1 MSDKPYWQ
9 RQLATKPL
17 YEELLWSR
25 PENRTHAGKLLIV
38 GGHAQGFAR
47 PAEAY
52 SLAEKAGIGTVRV
65 LLPDVLQKTLG
76 RAFVGA
82 EFGPS
87 SPSGSFAAQA
97 LGELVPLSA
106 WADSVLWA
114 GDLGRNSETAIL
126 IEKSF
131 EHNPE
136 QVVLTCDAVDYIIA
150 TPYPV
155 LQRENTLLVL
165 SFAQLQKLGINIKY
179 SNAFTF
185 SMDLLRLIDALHE
198 LTKRYKFGI
207 ITKHLDTFL
216 VALNGEVVTTKL
228 PTEMPVWRLKMAV
241 SAAVWWLQNP
251 TKPLAALGTGVQ
263 QLILHKDVSVGKI

>member
-1 MSDKPYWQ
+1 MRSMDTNYWQ
-9 RQLATKPL
+9 KQSATQPL
-17 YEELLWSR
+17 YEDLLWSR
-25 PENRTHAGKLLIV
+25 PENRLMAGKLLIV

-47 PAEAY
+47 PAEAFA
-52 SLAEKAGIGTVRV
+52 LAEKAGAGTVRV

-82 EFGPS
+82 EFAPS
-87 SPSGSFAAQA
+87 SPSGSFAAKA

-106 WADSVLWA
+106 WADGVLWA

-131 EHNPE
+131 EHYSG
-136 QVVLTCDAVDYIIA
+136 QVTITCDAVDYIVA

-165 SFAQLQKLGINIKY
+165 SFAQLQKFGVNIKY

-185 SMDLLRLIDALHE
+185 NMDLLRLIEALYE
-198 LTKRYKFGI
+198 LTKRYKIAI
-207 ITKHLDTFL
+207 ITKHLDNL
-216 VALNGEVVTTKL
+216 IVASEGEVVTTKV
-228 PTEMPVWRLKMAV
+228 ESDMPVWRLKVAT
-241 SAAVWWLQNP
+241 SASVWWLQNS
-251 TKPLAALGTGVQ
+251 TKKLASLTTAIHTV
-263 QLILHKDVSVGKI
+263 LH

>member
-1 MSDKPYWQ
+1 MIPMSDKPYWQ

-25 PENRTHAGKLLIV
+25 PENRAFAGKLLVV

-114 GDLGRNSETAIL
+114 GDLGRNSETAVL

-131 EHNPE
+131 EHYPG

-165 SFAQLQKLGINIKY
+165 SFAQLQKFGMSIKY

-185 SMDLLRLIDALHE
+185 SMDLLRLVDALHE
-198 LTKRYKFGI
+198 LTKRYKIAI
-207 ITKHLDTFL
+207 ITKHLDSL
-216 VALNGEVVTTKL
+216 VVAQNGEVITTKL
-228 PTEMPVWRLKMAV
+228 ETDMPVWRLKVATEA
-241 SAAVWWLQNP
+241 SVWWLQNP
-251 TKPLAALGTGVQ
+251 TKQLAALATAVQ
-263 QLILHKDVSVGKI
+263 QVIDK